1 MSRNGKRIAV
11 GSIGSDKSGKNSGQ
25 VRIYDENELTKT
37 WTLSFEMLG
46 EQETALFGTSISLSQ
61 DGSNIAI
68 GAPYHSEGGDMTKSG
83 RSYVYRE
90 VHENEW
96 IQVGQPILGTSS
108 NENFGWALSLS
119 PNAQFVAI
127 GAPRLEGSSES
138 GYVKVF
144 SFEGGVWREHGK
156 PMSMGV
162 PGDRFG
168 LSVSLAGDGM
178 FQRVAIGAPGISV
191 NGEGSGLVAVYE
203 SNGNGWQRF
212 GDDLLGDGV
221 GDNFGH
227 SVSMTPNAD
236 RVLIGAP
243 NKKLD
248 DVRVGQVRVF
258 DHNWDRFESAGEMY
272 GLVTENFGI
281 SVSISYNG
289 IAFIGVSNHNLVR
302 VYRSLMS

>member
-1 MSRNGKRIAV
+1 MSRNGKRIAISSV
-11 GSIGSDKSGKNSGQ
+11 GSDKNGENSGQ

-37 WTLSFEMLG
+37 WTLSFEMFG
-46 EQETALFGTSISLSQ
+46 EIETALFGTSVSLSQ
-61 DGSNIAI
+61 DGSNIAV
-68 GAPYHSEGGDMTKSG
+68 GAPYHSEGGDMIKSG

-90 VHENEW
+90 VQENEW
-96 IQVGQPILGTSS
+96 IQVGQPIFGSKS
-108 NENFGWALSLS
+108 NETFGWALSLS
-119 PNAQFVAI
+119 PDAQFVAI
-127 GAPRLEGSSES
+127 GAPGLEGSSES

-144 SFEGGVWREHGK
+144 SFEGGAWREHGE

-168 LSVSLAGDGM
+168 FSVSLAEDGM
-178 FQRVAIGAPGISV
+178 LQRVAIGAPGISI

-212 GDDLLGDGV
+212 GDDLLGDGMD
-221 GDNFGH
+221 DNFGH

-243 NKKLD
+243 NKKLYD
-248 DVRVGQVRVF
+248 ERVGQVRVF
-258 DHNWDRFESAGEMY
+258 DANGDKFESAGEMY

-281 SVSISYNG
+281 SVFISYNG
-289 IAFIGVSNHNLVR
+289 IAFIGVPNHNLVR
-302 VYRSLMS
+302 VYADEN